1 MHMTLL
7 VLPLQITDE
16 YDNIF
21 IDVLS
26 TLILRSRT
34 PSYETRHWDKTNTI
48 SLIRATA
55 FPNNK

>member
-34 PSYETRHWDKTNTI
+34 PSYETRH
-48 SLIRATA
+48 
-55 FPNNK
+55 